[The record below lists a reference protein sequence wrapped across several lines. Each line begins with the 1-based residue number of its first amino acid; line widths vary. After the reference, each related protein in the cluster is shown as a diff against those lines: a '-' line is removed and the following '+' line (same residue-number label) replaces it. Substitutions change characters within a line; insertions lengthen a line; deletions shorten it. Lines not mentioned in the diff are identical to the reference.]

1 MRSITT
7 QLRLRRLVRA
17 YGEYADR
24 LSRSPAD
31 PTLGSAARTRLAE
44 LAADL
49 HGAWNGDS
57 RSLTIS
63 AVRRQVARGLAE
75 VDAAVAGFGRDAA
88 DPRTGAERLR
98 ESALSLLLML
108 RGMDDLPDRTVQE
121 WLGSEELARTA

>member
-7 QLRLRRLVRA
+7 QLRLRRLLRA

-24 LSRSPAD
+24 LSRNPAD
-31 PTLGSAARTRLAE
+31 VALVAAARTRLAE

-57 RSLTIS
+57 RSITIA
-63 AVRRQVARGLAE
+63 AVRRQVARGLVE
-75 VDAAVAGFGRDAA
+75 IDAAVAGFGRDAA
-88 DPRTGAERLR
+88 DPQNAAERLR

-108 RGMDDLPDRTVQE
+108 RGMDDLPDRMLQE
-121 WLGSEELARTA
+121 WLGTEELARTA